1 MEWERSR
8 VTTKALSPTL
18 PASPMPQEFRM
29 RGCQWSGSGAG
40 SPEETPQEF
49 RTRGASGVGV
59 EPGHHGG
66 SVPHSSCIPH
76 APQLLCCALVDMDTC
91 SLKERRPPSIESWK
105 VNGSDSKRTATR
117 GAGSRP
123 PFGTRREFHLCRNKH
138 CTGPENAGQ
147 GASRFTTY
155 RRFPIS
161 TVFTHYFNIDHILLF
176 V

>member
-40 SPEETPQEF
+40 SPEKTPQEF

-117 GAGSRP
+117 AAGSRP
-123 PFGTRREFHLCRNKH
+123 PFGTRVI
-138 CTGPENAGQ
+138 
-147 GASRFTTY
+147 SDSD
-155 RRFPIS
+155 RRDPAIR
-161 TVFTHYFNIDHILLF
+161 V
-176 V
+176 